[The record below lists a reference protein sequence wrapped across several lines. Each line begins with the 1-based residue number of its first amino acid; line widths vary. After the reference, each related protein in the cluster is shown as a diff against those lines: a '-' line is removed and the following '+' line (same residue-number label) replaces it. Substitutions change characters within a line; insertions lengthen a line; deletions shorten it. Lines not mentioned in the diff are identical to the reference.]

1 MSVSFKEI
9 FAYDSG
15 LDLKILWEGIIMQK
29 YEKIGNEII
38 KGVGTIDNIESVS
51 HCYTRLRLRIKNS
64 SKIDKEYLNN
74 IDGVV
79 QVLVSG
85 GQLQIVMPQDL
96 DKVYNY
102 VYNKHNVN
110 GDTSE
115 IATNEKNENQKNILK
130 STIEQIL
137 NAISNSLTPVIGGLA
152 MTGLFLALLNLL
164 TVTNVINA
172 ESQTYQILEMMG
184 DSLFHFMPFLVAYG
198 ASRFFK
204 TNTILSLLLAGIL
217 MHPTLI
223 ELVESGQDIHMFGI
237 PIPSLN
243 YGATLIPIL
252 ITVWTQSLLEKFF
265 DRPFLNK
272 LGLLKMFPVF
282 LVMAPLTLIVTAPIG
297 GYVTSFIAEGAIWV
311 YEQVSVLGVTLLS
324 LLMPLFIAT
333 GSHWVFFPV
342 AFSNISNLGYD
353 PFLWLAFTAWNFSQL
368 GMSLAVFFKA
378 KKRSV
383 KTFAGTA
390 AFSIGASGITEP
402 AVYGLMLKMK
412 KPIIPSIIASGVGGL
427 YFSFFDV
434 KVYELVTVSF
444 LSLPQFISPSGG
456 NNFILA
462 LVGIIIVTA
471 ISFFL
476 TWIFGV
482 DETMFEEDS
491 ASARAMD

>member
-1 MSVSFKEI
+1 M
-9 FAYDSG
+9 
-15 LDLKILWEGIIMQK
+15 EGVIGMQK
-29 YEKIGNEII
+29 YEAIGDKII
-38 KGVGTIDNIESVS
+38 KGVGTIDNIENVS
-51 HCYTRLRLRIKNS
+51 HCYTRLRLRIKNN
-64 SKIDKEYLNN
+64 SKVDKEFLNS
-74 IDGVV
+74 IDGVI
-79 QVLVSG
+79 QVFVSG
-85 GQLQIVMPQDL
+85 GQLQIVIPQNL

-102 VYNKHNVN
+102 IYNKHNSTEGTSN
-110 GDTSE
+110 TTSE
-115 IATNEKNENQKNILK
+115 LEDKIQDEPQKKNILK
-130 STIEQIL
+130 SIIEQIL

-164 TVTNVINA
+164 TVTNIIDA
-172 ESQTYQILEMMG
+172 ESQTHQILELMG

-198 ASRFFK
+198 ASKFFR
-204 TNTILSLLLAGIL
+204 TSTILSLILAGIL

-223 ELVESGQDIHMFGI
+223 DLVESGQSLHLFGI
-237 PIPSLN
+237 PVPSLN
-243 YGATLIPIL
+243 YEATLIPIL
-252 ITVWTQSLLEKFF
+252 ITVWVQYLLEKVF

-282 LVMAPLTLIVTAPIG
+282 LIMAPLTLTITAPIG
-297 GYVTSFIAEGAIWV
+297 GYVTTLIAEGAIWV
-311 YEQVSVLGVTLLS
+311 YSQISVLGVTLLS

-353 PFLWLAFTAWNFSQL
+353 PFLWLAFTAWNFSQF
-368 GMSLAVFFKA
+368 GMSLAIFFKA
-378 KKRSV
+378 KKKSV

-412 KPIIPSIIASGVGGL
+412 KPIIPSIIASGIGGL

-444 LSLPQFISPSGG
+444 LSLPQFISPTGG

-462 LVGIIIVTA
+462 LIGIMIVT
-471 ISFFL
+471 IVSFIL
-476 TWIFGV
+476 TWFFGV
-482 DETMFEEDS
+482 NESMFEEDS
-491 ASARAMD
+491 ASTEVMV